1 MRECQKYLYY
11 VTFWLSL
18 MEDIEYI
25 SKTDRDIN
33 SSTSRINDDPSVVSS
48 LFWEGNISD
57 KLSIKSF
64 TESNGSSS
72 LLLKRPFENVHLM
85 AVLRNNKIDG
95 KCTVTNKNGVILGIL
110 TFVEGIVTGPC
121 TLNNESGKLYFKGR
135 MEAGCRQ
142 GRGTEYD
149 EFGNVIFDGFY
160 DKGTKLENIVPLEE
174 MNGYWKEYNSEHK
187 LVSISQRDDFGRKE
201 GICYFYDNEEK
212 INRISEW
219 KEDKEISTSVYC
231 EIYDEPRKLWR
242 KGYFDNRKRVFI
254 VPMDEKKQYWK
265 EYGENNELVSIFSR
279 DIDGNYNGMCYLYYN
294 EKLSRISY
302 WEHGKEVRVLKQF
315 NGLKMTEFDE
325 EGHKCYVGEYLDS
338 MVLDYPRHGIGEEY
352 DTDEKTLRFK
362 GNYHNGRRHG
372 KGTSYK
378 NNEVCKKSTWMAG
391 YSLQGLLMTFWAT
404 IVVLFLLLFVDVIL
418 GVVFTAL
425 IDFLIIIR
433 WSCSKL
439 LGKTICN
446 RTDLKLMAD
455 YLNDEYSKSTKTGQ
469 RTKRMLSCFCGN
481 IYLSVIILVSFLLIC
496 ICTSAHFYYN
506 STNTYVSVFQTT
518 YTAKSFRNDNIAGFR
533 LSFKPFLKTIEIE
546 NQCFEV
552 ASVFQIKG
560 LSSLNSVKIGSNSFT
575 GQRNNFGSDGSK
587 SFHVL
592 NCKNLQ
598 SIEIGEYSFS
608 DFGGKIEIR
617 NLPSLKS
624 LVFGVMNKPSLN
636 FYSVKSFLIEGMK
649 QYSIVDN

>member
-1 MRECQKYLYY
+1 
-11 VTFWLSL
+11 
-18 MEDIEYI
+18 MEGIEYI
-25 SKTDRDIN
+25 SQTDRDIN

-72 LLLKRPFENVHLM
+72 LLLKGPFENIHLM

-160 DKGTKLENIVPLEE
+160 DKGTKLENIVPSEEMNGYWKEYNSEHKLVSISQRDDFGRKEGICYFYDNEEKINRISEWKEDKEVSLFGSCEIYDEPRQLWYKGHFANGFFYWRGTEYDEFGNVIFDGFYDKGTKLENIVPSEE

-294 EKLSRISY
+294 EKLS
-302 WEHGKEVRVLKQF
+302 
-315 NGLKMTEFDE
+315 
-325 EGHKCYVGEYLDS
+325 
-338 MVLDYPRHGIGEEY
+338 
-352 DTDEKTLRFK
+352 
-362 GNYHNGRRHG
+362 
-372 KGTSYK
+372 
-378 NNEVCKKSTWMAG
+378 
-391 YSLQGLLMTFWAT
+391 
-404 IVVLFLLLFVDVIL
+404 
-418 GVVFTAL
+418 
-425 IDFLIIIR
+425 
-433 WSCSKL
+433 
-439 LGKTICN
+439 
-446 RTDLKLMAD
+446 
-455 YLNDEYSKSTKTGQ
+455 
-469 RTKRMLSCFCGN
+469 
-481 IYLSVIILVSFLLIC
+481 
-496 ICTSAHFYYN
+496 
-506 STNTYVSVFQTT
+506 
-518 YTAKSFRNDNIAGFR
+518 
-533 LSFKPFLKTIEIE
+533 
-546 NQCFEV
+546 
-552 ASVFQIKG
+552 
-560 LSSLNSVKIGSNSFT
+560 
-575 GQRNNFGSDGSK
+575 
-587 SFHVL
+587 
-592 NCKNLQ
+592 
-598 SIEIGEYSFS
+598 
-608 DFGGKIEIR
+608 
-617 NLPSLKS
+617 
-624 LVFGVMNKPSLN
+624 
-636 FYSVKSFLIEGMK
+636 
-649 QYSIVDN
+649 

>member
-1 MRECQKYLYY
+1 
-11 VTFWLSL
+11 
-18 MEDIEYI
+18 MEGIEYI
-25 SKTDRDIN
+25 SQTDRDIN

-72 LLLKRPFENVHLM
+72 LLLKGPFENIHLM

-160 DKGTKLENIVPLEE
+160 DKGTKLENIVPSEE

-294 EKLSRISY
+294 EKLS
-302 WEHGKEVRVLKQF
+302 
-315 NGLKMTEFDE
+315 
-325 EGHKCYVGEYLDS
+325 
-338 MVLDYPRHGIGEEY
+338 
-352 DTDEKTLRFK
+352 
-362 GNYHNGRRHG
+362 
-372 KGTSYK
+372 
-378 NNEVCKKSTWMAG
+378 
-391 YSLQGLLMTFWAT
+391 
-404 IVVLFLLLFVDVIL
+404 
-418 GVVFTAL
+418 
-425 IDFLIIIR
+425 
-433 WSCSKL
+433 
-439 LGKTICN
+439 
-446 RTDLKLMAD
+446 
-455 YLNDEYSKSTKTGQ
+455 
-469 RTKRMLSCFCGN
+469 
-481 IYLSVIILVSFLLIC
+481 
-496 ICTSAHFYYN
+496 
-506 STNTYVSVFQTT
+506 
-518 YTAKSFRNDNIAGFR
+518 
-533 LSFKPFLKTIEIE
+533 
-546 NQCFEV
+546 
-552 ASVFQIKG
+552 
-560 LSSLNSVKIGSNSFT
+560 
-575 GQRNNFGSDGSK
+575 
-587 SFHVL
+587 
-592 NCKNLQ
+592 
-598 SIEIGEYSFS
+598 
-608 DFGGKIEIR
+608 
-617 NLPSLKS
+617 
-624 LVFGVMNKPSLN
+624 
-636 FYSVKSFLIEGMK
+636 
-649 QYSIVDN
+649 